1 MVHYIMTGKIIY
13 PPYLWSSF
21 SGGYSWW
28 GLFMVRGYLLH
39 MDYSIT
45 EKRLTEVLHKY
56 LSKTIKGFDKCDYDW
71 AEFGCGM
78 GVCCDPYAIGFV
90 LPDKNYDDYL
100 FKLVDG
106 EYYDDDGDYPE
117 ELRGDLPEVCHN
129 PPNIQYG
136 EFDTVII
143 REELYRTIRKVF
155 GDINIWRNSLLHLLN
170 EVYGFNARTLMSD
183 SIYDW

>member
-117 ELRGDLPEVCHN
+117 ELRGELPEVCHN